1 MNTFIVDS
9 DLHRCFPVI
18 QISRS
23 VMNKHHPNHHQ
34 LGSTVSLTK
43 DFTHHHYQPTTTPF
57 HHHLSLCH
65 SLSLSTTITPP
76 PQITTAPTTTAKPKS
91 PLHINH
97 HC

>member
-1 MNTFIVDS
+1 
-9 DLHRCFPVI
+9 
-18 QISRS
+18 
-23 VMNKHHPNHHQ
+23 MNKHHPNHHQ

-57 HHHLSLCH
+57 HHPLSLPLSF
-65 SLSLSTTITPP
+65 SLNHQHH
-76 PQITTAPTTTAKPKS
+76 PQITTAPTTTTKPKS